1 LLIACFWMGMSF
13 FDDTMYMFWGRTA
26 SLHSLTHF
34 VPDAPMYALWL
45 KMLGKVF
52 HDPVWSY
59 LFSWAF
65 LVTVVS
71 SIPFLFKVRLA
82 WLYTLAVLLIPLFS
96 ISDYV
101 SLFASV
107 FVLACMA
114 IVLHR
119 KLSVSAAACFACL
132 ACFLVGYVR
141 PEFEPGTFI
150 AAGIAAV
157 ALLFDRQRGS
167 NAVIAVKVVT
177 LVVLCCGMRY
187 SLKHSPAW
195 RSGIAFAQHNN
206 LRAHEKGLLPGDPWD
221 SNYTE
226 RLFHLDTEH
235 TADVAVVTATD
246 FYHAN
251 PRLFIQH
258 MIDNLRDVNTLRTYL
273 LVLVL
278 AGLPW
283 CVPRYAALRASGLYL
298 LLVSIPV
305 LAAVV
310 LIYPRPHYPMTV
322 YPAMLL
328 LFLQLLAEHTWFAPP
343 PAWRILFLGAVLM
356 VAAALFRIRYLP
368 DFDSNRRSNIAQVE
382 CLRGVER
389 LAGAGNGS
397 IYDAESLSD
406 NDVYFDI
413 PRTWV
418 LPPGV
423 PNWLVFADWPTF
435 TGWLQRTRPSWI
447 VAGPRL
453 ADAYP
458 QPALQNF
465 LQEDMGYT
473 PHPCPASTKTTVYTL
488 PH

>member
-1 LLIACFWMGMSF
+1 L
-13 FDDTMYMFWGRTA
+13 
-26 SLHSLTHF
+26 
-34 VPDAPMYALWL
+34 YALWFSVL
-45 KMLGKVF
+45 RKVF

-71 SIPFLFKVRLA
+71 CIPLLFKLRLS
-82 WLYTLAVLLIPLFS
+82 WLYTVAVLIIPLFS

-101 SLFASV
+101 SLFASM
-107 FVLACMA
+107 FVLVCMA

-119 KLSVSAAACFACL
+119 KLSVSAAACFACG

-150 AAGIAAV
+150 AAGVAAV
-157 ALLFDRQRGS
+157 ALLFDRRRGS
-167 NAVIAVKVVT
+167 YAIVAVKVIT
-177 LVVLCCGMRY
+177 LIALCYGMRY
-187 SLKHSPAW
+187 SLKHSPGW

-206 LRAHEKGLLPGDPWD
+206 LRAHEQGLLPGDPWD
-221 SNYTE
+221 SDYTE

-251 PRLFIQH
+251 PRLFIHH

-273 LVLVL
+273 FVLLL

-283 CVPRYAALRASGLYL
+283 CLPRYAALRASGLYL

-322 YPAMLL
+322 YPVMLL
-328 LFLQLLAEHTWFAPP
+328 MFLQLLAEHTPLATP
-343 PAWRILFLGAVLM
+343 PAWRMLLVGTVLM
-356 VAAALFRIRYLP
+356 VAAAVSRIWYLP
-368 DFDSNRRSNIAQVE
+368 DFDSNKRSNIAQVE

-389 LAGAGNGS
+389 SVGVGNGT
-397 IYDAESLSD
+397 IYDSESLSD

-413 PRTWV
+413 PRKWV
-418 LPPGV
+418 YPPGV
-423 PNWLVFADWPTF
+423 PNWLVFADWQTF
-435 TGWLQRTRPSWI
+435 TGWLKVTRPSWI

-453 ADAYP
+453 VEAYP
-458 QPALQNF
+458 QPALKNF
-465 LQEDMGYT
+465 LQGDLGYT
-473 PHPCPASTKTTVYTL
+473 PHPCPASSKTTVYTL
-488 PH
+488 SR